1 MRALKAITV
10 IAAILVGIFS
20 VVAYITHIGTDV
32 APVITCTQEETIEA
46 SVKTPVED
54 LLKYVTA
61 KDEQDGDLTDKI
73 KVSYKRFFIETKP
86 YTTIVSFS
94 VCDSDNNTAKL
105 ERKLRFTDY
114 HSPEIKLNND
124 LIVPIKGNVIFR
136 NSVTLIDK
144 YDGDLT
150 SHIKIISPSYNRL
163 VAGKYDINFKVTNS
177 FSDTCDITVQ
187 AIVTEEDYSAATI
200 RLSEYL
206 VYASKGEE
214 IDFSKYIT
222 TVLNHQGQGYTTE
235 NIEIDAS
242 EYNPDKPGTYNIFYA
257 IKSGETNIT
266 RTRLVAIVREDKN

>member
-1 MRALKAITV
+1 MYRLRVAVSILAVITV
-10 IAAILVGIFS
+10 SLMVIFGLLDMNKRNAPKIYCKEKSTIS
-20 VVAYITHIGTDV
+20 VPTDITD
-32 APVITCTQEETIEA
+32 AE
-46 SVKTPVED
+46 

-61 KDEQDGDLTDKI
+61 IDREDGVLTKKI
-73 KVSYKRFFIETKP
+73 VVERQFYFLEKGL
-86 YTTIVSFS
+86 TTVVFS

-150 SHIKIISPSYNRL
+150 SHIKIISPNYNRL

-187 AIVTEEDYSAATI
+187 AIVTDEDYSAATI

-206 VYASKGEE
+206 IYASKGEE
-214 IDFSKYIT
+214 IDFSQYIT
-222 TVLNHQGQGYTTE
+222 TVLNHYGQGYTTE
-235 NIEIDAS
+235 NVEIDAS
-242 EYNPDKPGTYNIFYA
+242 EYNPDKAGTYNIFYA

-266 RTRLVAIVREDKN
+266 RTRLVVIVREDKK

>member
-1 MRALKAITV
+1 MYRLRVTVSILSVITV
-10 IAAILVGIFS
+10 SLMLLFGFM
-20 VVAYITHIGTDV
+20 DMNKRN
-32 APVITCTQEETIEA
+32 APTIHCKEKETI
-46 SVKTPVED
+46 SVPTDTTDAE
-54 LLKYVTA
+54 LLKFVTA
-61 KDEQDGDLTDKI
+61 KDPEDGDLTKKI
-73 KVSYKRFFIETKP
+73 VVERQFYFLEKGL
-86 YTTIVSFS
+86 TTVIFS

-105 ERKLRFTDY
+105 ERQLRFTDY

-136 NSVTLIDK
+136 NSVSLIDK
-144 YDGDLT
+144 YDGNLT

-206 VYASKGEE
+206 VYADKGEK

-222 TVLNHQGQGYTTE
+222 TVLNHFGQSYSVS
-235 NIEIDAS
+235 NVQIDDS
-242 EYNPDKPGTYNIFYA
+242 EYNPDKAGTYNIFYS
-257 IKSGETNIT
+257 IKSGETT
-266 RTRLVAIVREDKN
+266 VTKTRLVAIVREENR